1 MTLNTFSL
9 QREGLK
15 GRSMRLRSMGWGE
28 WVGVGYATLV
38 IGSLVEGFFSTGSV
52 PSILLAF
59 VVGLLMA
66 LALGRL
72 LAVLDPPA
80 RSRRHRE

>member
-1 MTLNTFSL
+1 M
-9 QREGLK
+9 R
-15 GRSMRLRSMGWGE
+15 MRLRPLGWGE

-38 IGSLVEGFFSTGSV
+38 IGSLIEGFFGAGSV
-52 PSILLAF
+52 LSILLSF
-59 VVGLLMA
+59 VIGFVMS

-72 LAVLDPPA
+72 LAALDPPS